1 MTKRS
6 ISPLRQRMIEDMT
19 ARSLHSGTQKGHLR
33 GCMRFAA
40 FLKRSP
46 DTATPDDVRRFQL
59 HLAKS
64 EEVSVCHRNR
74 IMTGLGFLFRVT
86 LKRQDLVAEIYHLP
100 EPQRVPRVLS
110 ADETKRLLLMA
121 TTLKARVLLSLA
133 YGAGLRASE
142 AVRLKVGDIDK
153 EQRIIRVVQGKGKK
167 DRHVM
172 LSNDMLGLLR
182 EWWQVRS
189 TRYDKGKPLQERWLF
204 PGLGSDRPTSARQF
218 GRLFRQA
225 ATAAGITKPVTLH
238 SLRHSFAT
246 HLLERGLDVRLIQA
260 LLGHS
265 KLDTTARYTRVATG
279 MIAKIESPLD
289 LLSDPP
295 GDAKKRKKP
304 K

>member
-1 MTKRS
+1 MTTRS

-19 ARSLHSGTQKGHLR
+19 ARGLHSGTQKGHLR

-46 DTATPDDVRRFQL
+46 DTATPDDVRQFQL
-59 HLAKS
+59 HLAKL
-64 EEVSVCHRNR
+64 EGVSVCHRNR
-74 IMTGLGFLFRVT
+74 IMTGLKFLFRVT

-121 TTLKARVLLSLA
+121 TTQKARVLLSLA

-182 EWWQVRS
+182 EWWPVRS
-189 TRYDKGKPLQERWLF
+189 TRHDKGKPLQERWLF

-225 ATAAGITKPVTLH
+225 AIAAGITKPVTLH

-289 LLSDPP
+289 LLSEPQ

>member
-1 MTKRS
+1 MTTRS
-6 ISPLRQRMIEDMT
+6 ISPLRERMIEDMT
-19 ARSLHSGTQKGHLR
+19 ARGLHSGTQKGHIR
-33 GCMRFAA
+33 GCKRFAA

-46 DTATPDDVRRFQL
+46 DTATPDDIRRFQL
-59 HLAKS
+59 HLAES
-64 EEVSVCHRNR
+64 EEVSICHRNR

-86 LKRQDLVAEIYHLP
+86 LKRQDLLAEIYHLP

-142 AVRLKVGDIDK
+142 AVRLKVGDVDK
-153 EQRIIRVVQGKGKK
+153 EQGIIRVVQGKGKGKK

-172 LSNDMLGLLR
+172 LPENLPGLLR
-182 EWWQVRS
+182 ECWKVHS
-189 TRYDKGKPLQERWLF
+189 TRYDQGKALEERWLF
-204 PGLGSDRPTSARQF
+204 PGLGSDRPTSARQL

-238 SLRHSFAT
+238 SLRRSFAT

-265 KLDTTARYTRVATG
+265 KLDTTARYPG
-279 MIAKIESPLD
+279 SP
-289 LLSDPP
+289 P
-295 GDAKKRKKP
+295 A
-304 K
+304 